1 MGILSMIKRAKKLG
15 IVPRPPQPKP
25 KPENNEKRATIRED
39 ARKPKNVSKPK
50 TKTTKKP
57 TMKDVA
63 GPDKKTGFDIKKAVR
78 EKNKSLKL
86 LNKRQRAKR

>member
-1 MGILSMIKRAKKLG
+1 
-15 IVPRPPQPKP
+15 
-25 KPENNEKRATIRED
+25 
-39 ARKPKNVSKPK
+39 
-50 TKTTKKP
+50 
-57 TMKDVA
+57 MKDVA

>member
-1 MGILSMIKRAKKLG
+1 MPLFKLTKPVKKLMKKN
-15 IVPRPPQPKP
+15 QD
-25 KPENNEKRATIRED
+25 ENRATIRED

-50 TKTTKKP
+50 AITTKKP